1 MPIFDRVTLSIAE
14 IREMAVYRWEALLPW
29 RSPFKRTCDM
39 SLQRLVL
46 VFVVRTSVNILFW
59 RNEDYMDL
67 VLAVSAPLTF
77 LPSYLVDSM
86 QSDMCMYI

>member
-1 MPIFDRVTLSIAE
+1 
-14 IREMAVYRWEALLPW
+14 
-29 RSPFKRTCDM
+29 M

-46 VFVVRTSVNILFW
+46 VFVVRTSVNILFG
-59 RNEDYMDL
+59 RNEDYRDL